1 MTRLSE
7 LTANYKRCLHNI
19 TKIENT
25 LSITTDSKAIV
36 DLQKGIEKWRKKAVK
51 WDEKAH
57 NKLMGLSKFFNERE
71 TIGVTKNKFE

>member
-1 MTRLSE
+1 MTHLSE

-25 LSITTDSKAIV
+25 LSITTDPKASA
-36 DLQKGIEKWRKKAVK
+36 DLKKSIEKWRKKAVK
-51 WDEKAH
+51 IDEKAH